1 MCHYKRNNM
10 NPTTNKLFIDP
21 GLSYPM
27 DNLDLPFADYIGQCK
42 TLIENTRCDL
52 NTNAEVIIQANT
64 PFELTPTSGK
74 ARYGALLIHGLYDSP
89 FVMRDLGTLLQAEGM
104 LVRSVLLPGHGTVP
118 GALLNVSYQDWI
130 KTVHYGISNLALDV
144 DKIFLVGFS
153 TGATLA
159 MYHMLNGNF
168 PNIAGV
174 ISIAPAIKISPL
186 ARLAGLLA
194 KSSQTWLHQDT
205 EIDYAKYRSF
215 TYNSAY
221 QIFLLTNALNKLFQ
235 TKAIKTP
242 QLIVISQN
250 DKTVR
255 SKATLDYFNRYASL
269 SSQLILYKNST
280 DSLTD
285 HRITLRPTVYKA
297 LNIVDM
303 SHVAMP
309 IAPDNAHY
317 GKQGDYTLASHIDDN
332 LQQGGE
338 ILYGT
343 YNTLQNDILNQ
354 LHKTGLIKHERV
366 RLSFNPDFDFL
377 REAIIKF
384 IDKTTSFSPS

>member
-1 MCHYKRNNM
+1 MI
-10 NPTTNKLFIDP
+10 PTTNKLYIDP
-21 GLSYPM
+21 DLTYPG
-27 DNLDLPFADYIGQCK
+27 DNLDLPFSDYIGQCK

-52 NTNAEVIIQANT
+52 NANANADLIIKANC
-64 PFELTPTSGK
+64 PFELTPATGK

-89 FVMRDLGTLLQAEGM
+89 LVMRDLGTLLQGQGM

-130 KTVHYGISNLALDV
+130 KTVHYGISNLALSV

-168 PNIAGV
+168 PNIAGI

-186 ARLAGLLA
+186 ARLTGLLA
-194 KSSQTWLHQDT
+194 KSSHTWLHQDT
-205 EIDYAKYRSF
+205 EIDYAKYRSY

-221 QIFLLTNALNKLFQ
+221 QIFLLTKAINQLFQ
-235 TKAIKTP
+235 VRAIKTP

-269 SSQLILYKNST
+269 SSKLILYKNST
-280 DSLTD
+280 ENLSD
-285 HRITLRPTVYKA
+285 HRVTLRPSVYKA
-297 LNIVDM
+297 LNIIDM
-303 SHVAMP
+303 SHVALP

-317 GKQGDYTLASHIDDN
+317 GMHGDYVLASHTEEN
-332 LQQGGE
+332 AQQGGE

-354 LHKTGLIKHERV
+354 LHKTGLIRHQRV
-366 RLSFNPDFDFL
+366 RLSFNPDFAFL
-377 REAIIKF
+377 REAIIEF